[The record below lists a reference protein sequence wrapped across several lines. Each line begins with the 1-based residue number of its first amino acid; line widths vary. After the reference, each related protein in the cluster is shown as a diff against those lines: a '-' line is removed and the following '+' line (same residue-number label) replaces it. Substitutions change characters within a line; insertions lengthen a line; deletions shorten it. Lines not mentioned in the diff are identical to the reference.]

1 MTTRREVIARYR
13 ASQPPSTGSVW
24 PVIIAAA
31 SLARNTIA
39 AATSSASTSRPSG
52 VASISAFAIAGSAI
66 SGSTRRVRTKAG
78 ATALTRMPCGAHSSA
93 SARVRLTSAPL
104 TGVIGRI
111 GIEPAAGEPHD
122 RGDVDDGAGPPRHHV
137 PADGAGAVEGAVE
150 PDVEDALPA
159 LARHVDGRDPRPDA
173 GIVDEHVEAPE
184 ASERLS
190 DGRIHLALIRDID
203 RGGQGRTAALRD
215 LLGHGPRR
223 RRVDVRHRDG
233 GAERGESHRRRP
245 PDAGPGAGDEDGTA
259 AEVQGVLEA
268 RHRRRLARDAA
279 GRCPFAA
286 VREAL
291 RLCAVETPA
300 CYAAFANEPHHAPLR
315 NPRRQG

>member
-1 MTTRREVIARYR
+1 M
-13 ASQPPSTGSVW
+13 W

-39 AATSSASTSRPSG
+39 AATSSASTRRPSG
-52 VASISAFAIAGSAI
+52 VASISAFAIVGIGHQRLDEARAHEGRRDGVDADAVRRPFEGERAGEVDE
-66 SGSTRRVRTKAG
+66 R
-78 ATALTRMPCGAHSSA
+78 ALD
-93 SARVRLTSAPL
+93 
-104 TGVIGRI
+104 GVIGRI

-122 RGDVDDGAGPPRHHV
+122 RGDVDDGAGPPRDHV

-159 LARHVDGRDPRPDA
+159 LARHVDGRDPCPDA
-173 GIVDEHVEAPE
+173 GIVDEHVDAPE
-184 ASERLS
+184 ALERLS
-190 DGRIHLALIRDID
+190 DGRIHLALIRDVD
-203 RGGQGRTAALRD
+203 GEGQGRAAALRD
-215 LLGHGPRR
+215 LLGHGLRR

-245 PDAGPGAGDEDGTA
+245 PDAGPGAGDEDRAA